1 MGVEKEHTQSKDAA
15 GNPMAVDVVTS
26 ALAEQCDSLKFVK
39 ELAMYYMDFLQKEA
53 SASEMLKTS
62 WWA

>member
-39 ELAMYYMDFLQKEA
+39 ELAMYYMDFL
-53 SASEMLKTS
+53 
-62 WWA
+62 